1 MMFGDGSK
9 DMTEEMQEYREKQ
22 KEAELRLLGT
32 MLFQSVLL
40 AFCIMLYVNWSWSHF
55 NTAYESAI
63 FYGFAGFSVQAAF
76 YFIYRAVFEDSSDHR
91 RQLKRMRNKNRQRM
105 AHLKFEQE
113 KAQLEAVLGQQMSIY
128 QNNLGAAMA
137 DNVITPPRVRGVGG
151 KLGRNPA
158 TYGTNTTA
166 SATSTTA
173 SASPT
178 VSASNSRIT
187 GDRPTQDNGNTSWT
201 EADLRPILAEIIR
214 RLDSIE
220 FSTTGHTR
228 PDSSSRGSRPRTSR
242 REPPVRC
249 GATTLEGKTCT
260 RRVKGGGLCW
270 QHR

>member
-1 MMFGDGSK
+1 MQSGIPIGTNPLLETMMFGDGSK

-137 DNVITPPRVRGVGG
+137 DNVITPQESEVLAGNLGEIQQLMAQLQQLQQLQQQPQQAKQSPPVTAESLGIDRHRIMGIPVGP
-151 KLGRNPA
+151 KLTLDQSLPKSSEDSTVLNLAPQ
-158 TYGTNTTA
+158 GTRDQIVA
-166 SATSTTA
+166 QEA
-173 SASPT
+173 
-178 VSASNSRIT
+178 
-187 GDRPTQDNGNTSWT
+187 
-201 EADLRPILAEIIR
+201 ADLEQAAEN
-214 RLDSIE
+214 L
-220 FSTTGHTR
+220 
-228 PDSSSRGSRPRTSR
+228 
-242 REPPVRC
+242 
-249 GATTLEGKTCT
+249 
-260 RRVKGGGLCW
+260 
-270 QHR
+270 Q

>member
-1 MMFGDGSK
+1 MQSGIPIGTNPLLETMMFGDGSR

-137 DNVITPPRVRGVGG
+137 DNVITPQESEVLAGNLSEIQQLMAQLQQLQQVQQQPQQTQQSQPVTAESLGIDRHRIMGIPVGP
-151 KLGRNPA
+151 KLTLDQSLPK
-158 TYGTNTTA
+158 
-166 SATSTTA
+166 SSQDSTVLNLA
-173 SASPT
+173 PQ
-178 VSASNSRIT
+178 
-187 GDRPTQDNGNTSWT
+187 GTQDQIVAQ
-201 EADLRPILAEIIR
+201 EAADLEQAAES
-214 RLDSIE
+214 L
-220 FSTTGHTR
+220 
-228 PDSSSRGSRPRTSR
+228 
-242 REPPVRC
+242 
-249 GATTLEGKTCT
+249 
-260 RRVKGGGLCW
+260 
-270 QHR
+270 Q

>member
-137 DNVITPPRVRGVGG
+137 DNVITPQESEVLAGNLGEIQQLMAQIQQLQQLQQQPQQAQQSQPVTAESLGIDRHRIMGIPVGP
-151 KLGRNPA
+151 KLTLDQSLPKSSEDSTVLNLAPQ
-158 TYGTNTTA
+158 GTRDQIVA
-166 SATSTTA
+166 QEA
-173 SASPT
+173 
-178 VSASNSRIT
+178 
-187 GDRPTQDNGNTSWT
+187 
-201 EADLRPILAEIIR
+201 ADLEQAAEN
-214 RLDSIE
+214 L
-220 FSTTGHTR
+220 
-228 PDSSSRGSRPRTSR
+228 
-242 REPPVRC
+242 
-249 GATTLEGKTCT
+249 
-260 RRVKGGGLCW
+260 
-270 QHR
+270 Q

>member
-1 MMFGDGSK
+1 MQSGIPIGTNPLLETMMFGDGSK

-137 DNVITPPRVRGVGG
+137 DNVITPQESEVLAGNLGEIQQLMAQLQQLQQLQQQPQQAQQAQPVTAESLGIDRHRIMGIPVGP
-151 KLGRNPA
+151 KLTLDQSLPKSSEDSTVLNLAPQ
-158 TYGTNTTA
+158 GTRDQVVA
-166 SATSTTA
+166 QEA
-173 SASPT
+173 
-178 VSASNSRIT
+178 
-187 GDRPTQDNGNTSWT
+187 
-201 EADLRPILAEIIR
+201 ADLEQAAEN
-214 RLDSIE
+214 L
-220 FSTTGHTR
+220 
-228 PDSSSRGSRPRTSR
+228 
-242 REPPVRC
+242 
-249 GATTLEGKTCT
+249 
-260 RRVKGGGLCW
+260 
-270 QHR
+270 Q

>member
-1 MMFGDGSK
+1 MQSGIPIGTNPLLETMMFGDGSK

-113 KAQLEAVLGQQMSIY
+113 KAQLEAVLGQQMNIY

-137 DNVITPPRVRGVGG
+137 DNVITPQESEVLAGNLGEIQQLMAQLQQLQQLQQQQPQQVQQSQPVTAESLGIDRHRIMGIPVGP
-151 KLGRNPA
+151 KLTLDQSLPK
-158 TYGTNTTA
+158 
-166 SATSTTA
+166 SSQDSTVLNLA
-173 SASPT
+173 PQ
-178 VSASNSRIT
+178 
-187 GDRPTQDNGNTSWT
+187 GTQDQIVAQ
-201 EADLRPILAEIIR
+201 EAADLEQAAEN
-214 RLDSIE
+214 L
-220 FSTTGHTR
+220 
-228 PDSSSRGSRPRTSR
+228 
-242 REPPVRC
+242 
-249 GATTLEGKTCT
+249 
-260 RRVKGGGLCW
+260 
-270 QHR
+270 Q

>member
-1 MMFGDGSK
+1 MQSGIPIGTNPLLETMMFGDGSK

-137 DNVITPPRVRGVGG
+137 DNVITPQESEVLAGNLGEIQQLMAQLQQLQQLQQQPQQVKQSQPVTAESLGIDRHRIMGIPVGP
-151 KLGRNPA
+151 KLTLDQSLPK
-158 TYGTNTTA
+158 
-166 SATSTTA
+166 SSQDSTVLNLA
-173 SASPT
+173 PQ
-178 VSASNSRIT
+178 
-187 GDRPTQDNGNTSWT
+187 GTQDQIVAQ
-201 EADLRPILAEIIR
+201 EAADLEKAAES
-214 RLDSIE
+214 L
-220 FSTTGHTR
+220 
-228 PDSSSRGSRPRTSR
+228 
-242 REPPVRC
+242 
-249 GATTLEGKTCT
+249 
-260 RRVKGGGLCW
+260 
-270 QHR
+270 Q

>member
-1 MMFGDGSK
+1 MQSGIPIGTNPLLETMMFGDGSK

-113 KAQLEAVLGQQMSIY
+113 KAQLEAVLGQQMHIY

-137 DNVITPPRVRGVGG
+137 DNVITPQESEVLAGNLGEIQQLMAQLQQLQQLQQQPQQAKQSPPVTAESLGIDRHRIMGIPVGP
-151 KLGRNPA
+151 KLTLDQSLPK
-158 TYGTNTTA
+158 
-166 SATSTTA
+166 SSQDSTVLNLA
-173 SASPT
+173 PQ
-178 VSASNSRIT
+178 
-187 GDRPTQDNGNTSWT
+187 GTQDQIVAQ
-201 EADLRPILAEIIR
+201 EAADLEQAAEN
-214 RLDSIE
+214 L
-220 FSTTGHTR
+220 
-228 PDSSSRGSRPRTSR
+228 
-242 REPPVRC
+242 
-249 GATTLEGKTCT
+249 
-260 RRVKGGGLCW
+260 
-270 QHR
+270 Q

>member
-1 MMFGDGSK
+1 MQSGIPIGTNPLLETMMFGDGSK

-137 DNVITPPRVRGVGG
+137 DNVITPQESEVLAGNLSEIQQLMAQLQQLQQVQQQPQQTQQSQPVTAESLGIDRHRIMGIPVGP
-151 KLGRNPA
+151 KLTLDQSLPK
-158 TYGTNTTA
+158 
-166 SATSTTA
+166 SSQDSTVLNLA
-173 SASPT
+173 PQ
-178 VSASNSRIT
+178 
-187 GDRPTQDNGNTSWT
+187 GTQDQIVAQ
-201 EADLRPILAEIIR
+201 EAADLEQAAES
-214 RLDSIE
+214 L
-220 FSTTGHTR
+220 
-228 PDSSSRGSRPRTSR
+228 
-242 REPPVRC
+242 
-249 GATTLEGKTCT
+249 
-260 RRVKGGGLCW
+260 
-270 QHR
+270 Q

>member
-1 MMFGDGSK
+1 MQSGIPIGTNPLLETMMFGDGSK

-137 DNVITPPRVRGVGG
+137 DNVITPQESEVLAGNLSEIQQLMAQLQQLQQLQQQPQQTQQSQPVTAESLGIDRHRIMGIPVGP
-151 KLGRNPA
+151 KLTLDQSLPK
-158 TYGTNTTA
+158 
-166 SATSTTA
+166 SSQDSTVLNLA
-173 SASPT
+173 PQ
-178 VSASNSRIT
+178 
-187 GDRPTQDNGNTSWT
+187 GTQDQIVAQ
-201 EADLRPILAEIIR
+201 EAADLEQAAES
-214 RLDSIE
+214 L
-220 FSTTGHTR
+220 
-228 PDSSSRGSRPRTSR
+228 
-242 REPPVRC
+242 
-249 GATTLEGKTCT
+249 
-260 RRVKGGGLCW
+260 
-270 QHR
+270 Q